1 MAERTILKA
10 RVESIEFAEPIKSES
25 ELNSPDIWKKQPLTL
40 RDDEVSIVEAE
51 PEAKEVYS
59 HENDA
64 PEDYDLIGGG
74 LTITGSFIN
83 ADYDEIAVLLGGEVT
98 GTGDTAVFKRKA
110 KKTPLNKA
118 IRFTLRDGSTI
129 VIPNAKGYVL
139 LNLNAG
145 SDGILKFPFSFK
157 AMAQKD
163 FDYDI
168 IIR

>member
-25 ELNSPDIWKKQPLTL
+25 ELTSSVTWVKQPLTL
-40 RDDEVSIVEAE
+40 RDDEVSITEAD
-51 PEAKEVYS
+51 PESKEVYS

-74 LTITGSFIN
+74 LTIAGSFIN
-83 ADYDEIAVLLGGEVT
+83 ADYNEIASLLGGEVT
-98 GTGDTAVFKRKA
+98 GTGDATMFKRKA

-118 IRFTLRDGSTI
+118 IRFTLKDGSTI
-129 VIPNAKGYVL
+129 IIPNAKGYVL

-157 AMAQKD
+157 AMAQQD
-163 FDYDI
+163 FNYDI

>member
-25 ELNSPDIWKKQPLTL
+25 ELSASSWVKQPLTL

-51 PEAKEVYS
+51 PETKEVFS

-83 ADYDEIAVLLGGEVT
+83 ADYDEMAALLGGEVT
-98 GTGDTAVFKRKA
+98 GTGDTTTFKRKA
-110 KKTPLNKA
+110 TKTPLNKA
-118 IRFTLRDGSTI
+118 IRFTLKDGSSI

-139 LNLNAG
+139 LNLNVG
-145 SDGILKFPFSFK
+145 SDGIMKFPFSFK
-157 AMAQKD
+157 ALAQQG
-163 FDYDI
+163 FNYDI
-168 IIR
+168 IIK